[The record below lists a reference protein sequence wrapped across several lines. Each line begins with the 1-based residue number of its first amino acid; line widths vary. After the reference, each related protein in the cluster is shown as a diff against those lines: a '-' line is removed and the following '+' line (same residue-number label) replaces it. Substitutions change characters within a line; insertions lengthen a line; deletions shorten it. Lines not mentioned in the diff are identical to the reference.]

1 MKVFHQITAILM
13 AFLVLFSTSAFAV
26 SMHYCGKTLVD
37 YSFAQQAKS
46 CGMAMEATQTPKET
60 PGTCTIQKKG
70 CCTNKKITK
79 QQDDVKNNSQL
90 QLGQQVFVASLMYT
104 YIQLFEVKKTQHIPH
119 RNYSPPLLVYDLLV
133 LDETFL
139 I

>member
-1 MKVFHQITAILM
+1 MLKFQFYFYLCHNESLPSNSSYSYGIFSA
-13 AFLVLFSTSAFAV
+13 VLYFGL
-26 SMHYCGKTLVD
+26 CGKTLVD

-46 CGMAMEATQTPKET
+46 CGMAMEATQTSKET

-90 QLGQQVFVASLMYT
+90 QLDQQIFVASLVYT

-133 LDETFL
+133 
-139 I
+139 

>member
-1 MKVFHQITAILM
+1 M
-13 AFLVLFSTSAFAV
+13 ALLVLFSTSAFAV

-37 YSFAQQAKS
+37 YSFSHNAKS
-46 CGMAMEATQTPKET
+46 CGMEKIQTTKDT
-60 PGTCTIQKKG
+60 PSTCNIQKKG
-70 CCTNKKITK
+70 CCTNKKIVK

-90 QLGQQVFVASLMYT
+90 QLDQQVFVASLVYT

-119 RNYSPPLLVYDLLV
+119 QNYSPPLLVYDLLV

>member
-1 MKVFHQITAILM
+1 M

-37 YSFAQQAKS
+37 YSFVQEAKS
-46 CGMAMEATQTPKET
+46 CGMNIMQTPKDT
-60 PGTCTIQKKG
+60 NTTCSIQKKG

-79 QQDDVKNNSQL
+79 QQDDVKNNTSTNFIPQPFVAAFFFTYT
-90 QLGQQVFVASLMYT
+90 QVFKENESSTVAHQN
-104 YIQLFEVKKTQHIPH
+104 YI
-119 RNYSPPLLVYDLLV
+119 PPLLVYDLLV
-133 LDETFL
+133 LDESFL

>member
-1 MKVFHQITAILM
+1 MKSFHKITAMLM
-13 AFLVLFSTSAFAV
+13 ALLVLFSTSVFAV

-37 YSFAQQAKS
+37 YSFAQEAKS
-46 CGMAMEATQTPKET
+46 CGMDKMQTKNT
-60 PGTCTIQKKG
+60 SSTCIIQKKG
-70 CCTNKKITK
+70 CCTNKKIIK

-90 QLGQQVFVASLMYT
+90 QLDQQVFVASLFYT
-104 YIQLFEVKKTQHIPH
+104 YLQLFKEEKTPTIPH
-119 RNYSPPLLVYDLLV
+119 QNYTPPLLVYDLLV